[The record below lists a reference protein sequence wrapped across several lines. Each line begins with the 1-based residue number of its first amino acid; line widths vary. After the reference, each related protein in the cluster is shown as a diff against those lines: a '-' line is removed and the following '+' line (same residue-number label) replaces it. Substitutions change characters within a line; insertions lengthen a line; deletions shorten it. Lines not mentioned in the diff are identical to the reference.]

1 MQQQLAGHVTVV
13 RGKLFVQLTLVGG
26 VLIDQT
32 QLVSPLGQNIGAE
45 YFAHIAQRLF
55 PLRYIKAQLFRLLG
69 LHRLLRLIGYR
80 CSFDLRGGGHGV
92 PCRHVIQQRVGCSA
106 RLRVHIQ
113 LCLSS
118 SCPEG
123 LRCGLDFG
131 CIRLFRAVEG
141 DHRVQD
147 ILCGGRLPPRGHG
160 NRRAGRLYRRGVC
173 RKRRSFHRCSGRARR
188 LRGFPALRGQRAGVC
203 LTRNDGRKSCK
214 AIVLYSIFALYIVF
228 FFSFLFFVC
237 FKGKAALPGAG
248 LCQRQLD
255 RMVND
260 IEHVV
265 FPGKAGFDLCR
276 VDIDVHKVGGHFQQ
290 QDAARELALHG
301 RALKGHFHACHDGTV
316 THIAAIDVE
325 MLHAATG
332 AAALGRGDQ
341 AGDPVQPLLGVHL
354 DEVAAE
360 LPPQHRVGGAAQLAI
375 AGGDVLQLA
384 FPDELDTDL
393 RVAER
398 HMTHVICHKGALA
411 GVLFEELHAGGGVVE
426 QVLHPDG
433 GAHSTG
439 GRLPALLLAAGD
451 AVAGG
456 KLVHLGA
463 GEQLYPR
470 YAGNGSQCF
479 TPEAQCVDAVQV
491 IRLFNFAGGVA
502 DESRWDILG
511 INSGAVIADLDQLY
525 AAGLD
530 AYGNLRCAGVDRVFQ
545 KLLDH

>member
-1 MQQQLAGHVTVV
+1 MIQRRVSCGV
-13 RGKLFVQLTLVGG
+13 R
-26 VLIDQT
+26 IR
-32 QLVSPLGQNIGAE
+32 A
-45 YFAHIAQRLF
+45 
-55 PLRYIKAQLFRLLG
+55 
-69 LHRLLRLIGYR
+69 
-80 CSFDLRGGGHGV
+80 
-92 PCRHVIQQRVGCSA
+92 
-106 RLRVHIQ
+106 HIQ

-118 SCPEG
+118 GCPEW

-147 ILCGGRLPPRGHG
+147 ILCGARLPPRGHG
-160 NRRAGRLYRRGVC
+160 SSRAGRLCRLYRRGV
-173 RKRRSFHRCSGRARR
+173 RGKSGDFHRCSSRARR
-188 LRGFPALRGQRAGVC
+188 LRGLPALRGQRAGVC

-214 AIVLYSIFALYIVF
+214 VIILYRIFILNIVF
-228 FFSFLFFVC
+228 FFSLLFFIR
-237 FKGKAALPGAG
+237 FKGEAAFPGAR

-260 IEHVV
+260 IEHVI

-301 RALKGHFHACHDGTV
+301 RTLKGHFHARHDGAV
-316 THIAAIDVE
+316 AHIAAVDVE
-325 MLHAATG
+325 MLHTAAG
-332 AAALGRGDQ
+332 AAALGWGDQ
-341 AGDPVQPLLGVHL
+341 AGNPVQPFLGVHL
-354 DEVAAE
+354 DKVTAE
-360 LPPQHRVGGAAQLAI
+360 LPPQHRVGGAAQLTI

-384 FPDELDTDL
+384 FPDEFDADL

-398 HMTHVICHKGALA
+398 HVPYVICHKGALA

-426 QVLHPDG
+426 QILHPDG

-456 KLVHLGA
+456 KLVRLGA

-470 YAGNGSQCF
+470 YAGNGSQCL
-479 TPEAQCVDAVQV
+479 TPEPQRMDAVQV

-511 INSGAVIADLDQLY
+511 INTGAVIADLDQLY
-525 AAGLD
+525 AAGFNAD
-530 AYGNLRCAGVDRVFQ
+530 GDLRCTGVDGVFQ
-545 KLLDH
+545 KLLNHRCGALYHLTGGDQLRSMLIQNMDDCHSLFPPLWLIFTVSRSGCP